1 MPRKTFWSDFRQ
13 FFMRGLGVLLP
24 SVLTLALLWWAYGF
38 LRSSVAEPIN
48 GAVREVLRVGLPAV
62 LPPERLP
69 DSLTVTDTQ
78 LAEARAERSRRGAER
93 IDDDSLRALEQSR
106 HFAEW
111 WQARWYLQAIG
122 FVVALVVVYLAGL
135 LLGNYLGR
143 RLWTAIERLLTSLP
157 VLKQVYPS
165 VKQVVEF
172 LLGGGESA
180 MHTGRVVLIEFPRP
194 GMWMIGLMT
203 GEALRPPSLERLDEL
218 VTVFVPTSPTPF
230 AGFAVTARRSEVVEL
245 EMTFEEAIR
254 YVVSGGVLVPERLR
268 TRSGAAGQAH
278 LSRPAGGPKMV
289 PAARDDGSIPPGG
302 PGVQGGSR

>member
-38 LRSSVAEPIN
+38 LKSNVAEPIN
-48 GAVREVLRVGLPAV
+48 GAVREVLRIGLPAV
-62 LPPERLP
+62 LPVEKLP
-69 DSLTVTDTQ
+69 AWLTVTERQ
-78 LAEARAERSRRGAER
+78 LDDARADRARRGAEP
-93 IDDDSLRALEQSR
+93 IDTDSLRAQEQSR

-122 FVVALVVVYLAGL
+122 FIVALTVVYLAGL
-135 LLGNYLGR
+135 LLGNFLGR
-143 RLWTAIERLLTSLP
+143 RLWNAIERLLTSLP

-172 LLGGGESA
+172 LLGGGDSA
-180 MHTGRVVLIEFPRP
+180 MHSGRVVLLEFPRP
-194 GMWMIGLMT
+194 GMWMVGLMT
-203 GEALRPPSLERLDEL
+203 GEAIHPPALEPGGDL

-245 EMTFEEAIR
+245 NMTFEEAIR

-268 TRSGAAGQAH
+268 ARPQGARDGRLSGALA
-278 LSRPAGGPKMV
+278 GPKMV
-289 PAARDDGSIPPGG
+289 TAAMEVGMNPPESPGS
-302 PGVQGGSR
+302 QGGRR